1 MGTKQQEKSLQTRME
16 IMAAARRLFGEKGF
30 AATTVSE
37 ITADAGYAKGNF
49 YRHWQSKDELL
60 LEIIE
65 QKLHGYRK
73 KREKNIKKAHSLE
86 EVMNGIWDFLETMID
101 DKNWSRVFLEFTIHA
116 SRNDELKKKLNDG
129 MYRLSNDIFAD
140 MVAPFVETGYSPEKI
155 GAMNTALFE
164 GFLIHSILETDT
176 ISKEDA
182 RDAAVL
188 LALARGKQ

>member
-1 MGTKQQEKSLQTRME
+1 MATKQQEKSLQTRME

-37 ITADAGYAKGNF
+37 ITAAAGYAKGNF

-65 QKLHGYRK
+65 QKLNTYRK
-73 KREKNIKKAHSLE
+73 KREKSIRKAHSLE
-86 EVMNGIWDFLETMID
+86 EVMHGIWDFLETMID

-116 SRNDELKKKLNDG
+116 SRNEELKQKLNNG
-129 MYRLSNDIFAD
+129 MYRLSNEIFSD
-140 MVAPFVETGYSPEKI
+140 LVAPFVETGYNPEKI

-164 GFLIHSILETDT
+164 GFLIHSILETGT
-176 ISKEDA
+176 LTKEDA
-182 RDAAVL
+182 REAAVL
-188 LALARGKQ
+188 LALARGKK